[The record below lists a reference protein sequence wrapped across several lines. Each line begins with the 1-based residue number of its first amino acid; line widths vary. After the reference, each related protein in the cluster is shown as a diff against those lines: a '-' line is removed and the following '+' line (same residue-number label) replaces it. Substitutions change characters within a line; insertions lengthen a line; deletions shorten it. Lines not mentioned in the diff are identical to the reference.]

1 MSRTHDHRH
10 CISDALDAADRLC
23 ARSGARLTALRRR
36 VLELVWQSHQP
47 VGAYQVLAALAQD
60 ATGATARNPAP
71 PTVYRALEFLLA
83 QGLIHRLESRNAYIG
98 CPHPDRDHAG
108 QFLICHDCGTVTE
121 LVDPAIGDAVRRG
134 AEVAGFRPNR
144 MTLELEGTCRQ
155 CTTVATAGA
164 RA

>member
-1 MSRTHDHRH
+1 MGRTHDHRH
-10 CISDALDAADRLC
+10 CIDGALDGAERLC
-23 ARSGARLTALRRR
+23 SRSGARLTPLRRR

-47 VGAYQVLAALAQD
+47 VGAYQVLAALGQEMP
-60 ATGATARNPAP
+60 GEKARNPAP

-98 CPHPDRDHAG
+98 CPHPDLDHAG
-108 QFLICHDCGTVTE
+108 QFLICHECGTVTE
-121 LVDPAIGDAVRRG
+121 LVDPKIGDAVRRG
-134 AEVAGFRPNR
+134 AQQAGFRPNR

-155 CTTVATAGA
+155 CADGP